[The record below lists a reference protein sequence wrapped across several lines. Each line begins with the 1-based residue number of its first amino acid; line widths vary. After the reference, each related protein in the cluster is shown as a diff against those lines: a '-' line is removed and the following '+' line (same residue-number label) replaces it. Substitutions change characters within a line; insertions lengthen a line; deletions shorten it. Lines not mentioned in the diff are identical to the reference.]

1 MARGLCFRVLSDG
14 GGGGCLHI
22 AARRGRGGRP
32 ERRAPAGSGALR
44 RWSLVG
50 VRTPFP
56 RAGTAAAR
64 GKVGRTA
71 AGGAPVSE
79 ESGDGQPA
87 AGATRRAP
95 EGRQM
100 RWRRI
105 GRREGERD

>member
-1 MARGLCFRVLSDG
+1 VLSDG

-79 ESGDGQPA
+79 ESGDGLTGSLRPGQPDERPR
-87 AGATRRAP
+87 AGRC
-95 EGRQM
+95 G
-100 RWRRI
+100 
-105 GRREGERD
+105 GGG